1 MLPPYGLQRRG
12 RGRRP
17 DGDELLVQMQL
28 FGERLAQDVVV
39 VGEED
44 LLFRHRLPVS
54 PSAACAACRTMHPST
69 AAAPRSRTTGPGGH
83 AVGRTE
89 ESRMGKACV
98 IPVRAGWSTYH

>member
-1 MLPPYGLQRRG
+1 MPPPDGLQRRG

-39 VGEED
+39 VDEED

-54 PSAACAACRTMHPST
+54 PSAACAGGRTMHHST
-69 AAAPRSRTTGPGGH
+69 AAVPRSRTTGPGGDDSGDRKSVVWGQKV
-83 AVGRTE
+83 AGRVDL
-89 ESRMGKACV
+89 G
-98 IPVRAGWSTYH
+98 